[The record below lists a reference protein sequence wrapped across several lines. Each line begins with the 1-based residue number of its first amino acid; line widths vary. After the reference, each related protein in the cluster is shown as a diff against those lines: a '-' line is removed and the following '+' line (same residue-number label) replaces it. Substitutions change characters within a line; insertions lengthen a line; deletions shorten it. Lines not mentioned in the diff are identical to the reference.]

1 MTGNTYQATVTLRRN
16 KHDKTTTNIITI
28 IAESAIDALDNIDEL
43 TGGESC
49 YQYNIQLKR
58 MKQ

>member
-28 IAESAIDALDNIDEL
+28 IAESAVAALNNIDEL
-43 TGGESC
+43 TGGGAC

-58 MKQ
+58 K

>member
-16 KHDKTTTNIITI
+16 KHDKTTTNTITI

-49 YQYNIQLKR
+49 YQYNVQLKR

>member
-28 IAESAIDALDNIDEL
+28 IAESAVAALDNINEL
-43 TGGESC
+43 TDGGSC
-49 YQYNIQLKR
+49 YQYNIQLMRK
-58 MKQ
+58 

>member
-16 KHDKTTTNIITI
+16 KHDKTTTSTITI
-28 IAESAIDALDNIDEL
+28 IAESAIAALNSIEDL
-43 TGGESC
+43 TDGGSC

-58 MKQ
+58 K